1 MKRTRPTRIGAA
13 AIAAALTALPAGAAT
28 YGELSGAPAP
38 GTAGVATYSA
48 GPYASAPNA
57 VCPPYCLV
65 APSPAYGGPE
75 GTLPGGPD
83 YRVTPYLPPYQANPR
98 AYLPLAPQGSEPD
111 VRLLLWSFGQTNS
124 VTDPYNTLG
133 LSTPFMFVPW
143 STPLSG
149 WTNAQTW
156 NWWRE
161 RSGALP
167 RNW

>member
-1 MKRTRPTRIGAA
+1 MMHKTLIG
-13 AIAAALTALPAGAAT
+13 IAAAVLAVALSAPPASAAT
-28 YGELSGAPAP
+28 FGELSGAPSQ
-38 GTAGVATYSA
+38 GNAGLSTYGA
-48 GPYASAPNA
+48 GPYATSPST
-57 VCPPYCLV
+57 VCPPYCVPGV
-65 APSPAYGGPE
+65 AAGPGGPE
-75 GTLPGGPD
+75 GTLPGQSN
-83 YRVTPYLPPYQANPR
+83 YRATPYLPPYQANPR
-98 AYLPLAPQGSEPD
+98 AYLPIAPYGDGPD
-111 VRLLLWSFGQTNS
+111 VRLQLWSYGQTNS
-124 VTDPYNTLG
+124 VSDPYNMLG